1 MEFEQAAIALLASM
15 VLVLAGMVGWLYWQQ
30 TRMFQNMNSIV
41 MVVGELASRPTFVTP
56 EPMAVE
62 EVQPTTE
69 DTVSPAIPDDED
81 DRVSVEA
88 EADQTTQATLVE
100 GPDTDDLDGKTKKE
114 LQDILVKRGIP
125 FSKGDTKPA
134 LISLLKATA

>member
-1 MEFEQAAIALLASM
+1 
-15 VLVLAGMVGWLYWQQ
+15 MVGWLYWQQ

-41 MVVGELASRPTFVTP
+41 MVVGELASRPTFTAA
-56 EPMAVE
+56 EAVADE

-69 DTVSPAIPDDED
+69 ETVSPPIPDDED

-88 EADQTTQATLVE
+88 ETAQATLVE

-114 LQDILVKRGIP
+114 LQDILIKRGIP

>member
-15 VLVLAGMVGWLYWQQ
+15 LLVLAGMVGWLYWQQ

-41 MVVGELASRPTFVTP
+41 MVVGELASRPTFVAP
-56 EPMAVE
+56 EAVADE

-69 DTVSPAIPDDED
+69 ETVSPPIPDDED

-88 EADQTTQATLVE
+88 ETAQATLIE

>member
-15 VLVLAGMVGWLYWQQ
+15 LLVLAGMVGWLYWQQ

-41 MVVGELASRPTFVTP
+41 MVVGELASRPTFTAP
-56 EPMAVE
+56 EAVADE

-69 DTVSPAIPDDED
+69 EAVSPPIPDDED

-88 EADQTTQATLVE
+88 ETAQATLVE

-114 LQDILVKRGIP
+114 LQDILIKRGIP

>member
-15 VLVLAGMVGWLYWQQ
+15 LLVLAGMVGWLYWQQ

-41 MVVGELASRPTFVTP
+41 MVVGELASRPTFVAP
-56 EPMAVE
+56 EAVADE

-69 DTVSPAIPDDED
+69 ETVSPAIPDDED

-88 EADQTTQATLVE
+88 EAETAQATLVE

-114 LQDILVKRGIP
+114 LQDILIKRGIP

>member
-15 VLVLAGMVGWLYWQQ
+15 VLVLAGMIGWLYWQQ

-41 MVVGELASRPTFVTP
+41 MVVGELASRPTFVAP
-56 EPMAVE
+56 EPVTDE

-69 DTVSPAIPDDED
+69 DTVSPPIPDDED

-88 EADQTTQATLVE
+88 EAETTHATLVE

-114 LQDILVKRGIP
+114 LQDILTKRGIP

>member
-41 MVVGELASRPTFVTP
+41 MVVGELASRPTFTAP
-56 EPMAVE
+56 EAVADE

-69 DTVSPAIPDDED
+69 ETVSPPIPDDED

-88 EADQTTQATLVE
+88 ETVQATLVE

>member
-41 MVVGELASRPTFVTP
+41 MVVGELASRPTFVAP
-56 EPMAVE
+56 EAVMDE
-62 EVQPTTE
+62 EIQPTTE
-69 DTVSPAIPDDED
+69 ETVVAHVSEED
-81 DRVSVEA
+81 DRVSVDDA
-88 EADQTTQATLVE
+88 EAAEAAEAAIVE

-114 LQDILVKRGIP
+114 LQEILTKRGIP

>member
-41 MVVGELASRPTFVTP
+41 MVVGELASRPTFVAP
-56 EPMAVE
+56 EAVTDE

-69 DTVSPAIPDDED
+69 ETVVAPVSEED
-81 DRVSVEA
+81 DRVSVDDA
-88 EADQTTQATLVE
+88 EAAEAAIVE

-114 LQDILVKRGIP
+114 LQEILTKRGIP

>member
-41 MVVGELASRPTFVTP
+41 MVVGELASRPTFVAP
-56 EPMAVE
+56 EAVMDE
-62 EVQPTTE
+62 EIQPTTE
-69 DTVSPAIPDDED
+69 ETVVAPVSEED
-81 DRVSVEA
+81 DRVSVDDA
-88 EADQTTQATLVE
+88 EAAEAAIVE

-114 LQDILVKRGIP
+114 LQEILTKRGIP

>member
-41 MVVGELASRPTFVTP
+41 MVVGELASRPTFTAP
-56 EPMAVE
+56 EAVADE

-69 DTVSPAIPDDED
+69 DTVSPPIPDDED

-88 EADQTTQATLVE
+88 EQTVQAAIIE

>member
-15 VLVLAGMVGWLYWQQ
+15 LLVLAGMVGWLYWQQ

-41 MVVGELASRPTFVTP
+41 MVVGELASRPTFVAP
-56 EPMAVE
+56 EAVADE
-62 EVQPTTE
+62 EVQLTTE
-69 DTVSPAIPDDED
+69 ETVSPPIPDDED

-88 EADQTTQATLVE
+88 EAETTQAILVE

>member
-41 MVVGELASRPTFVTP
+41 MVVGELASRPTFVAP
-56 EPMAVE
+56 EAVADE

-69 DTVSPAIPDDED
+69 DTVSPPIPDDED

-88 EADQTTQATLVE
+88 EVDQTVQATLVE

-114 LQDILVKRGIP
+114 LQDILTKRGIP

-134 LISLLKATA
+134 LISLLKATS

>member
-15 VLVLAGMVGWLYWQQ
+15 LLVLAGMVGWLYWQQ

-41 MVVGELASRPTFVTP
+41 MVVGELASRPTFVAP
-56 EPMAVE
+56 EAVTDE

-69 DTVSPAIPDDED
+69 ETVSPDIPDDED

-88 EADQTTQATLVE
+88 ETAQATLVE

-134 LISLLKATA
+134 LISLLKATS

>member
-15 VLVLAGMVGWLYWQQ
+15 LLVLAGMVGWLYWQQ

-41 MVVGELASRPTFVTP
+41 MVVGELASRPTFTAP
-56 EPMAVE
+56 EAVADE

-69 DTVSPAIPDDED
+69 ETVSPAIPDDED

-88 EADQTTQATLVE
+88 EAETAQATLVE

-114 LQDILVKRGIP
+114 LQDILIKRGIP

>member
-41 MVVGELASRPTFVTP
+41 MVVGELASRPTFVAP
-56 EPMAVE
+56 EAVADE

-69 DTVSPAIPDDED
+69 DTVSPPIPDDED

-88 EADQTTQATLVE
+88 EAAQATLVE

-134 LISLLKATA
+134 LISLLKATS

>member
-15 VLVLAGMVGWLYWQQ
+15 VLVLAGMIGWLYWQQ

-41 MVVGELASRPTFVTP
+41 MVVGELASRPTFVAP
-56 EPMAVE
+56 EPVMDE

-69 DTVSPAIPDDED
+69 DTVSPPIPDDED

-88 EADQTTQATLVE
+88 DTAQATLIE

-114 LQDILVKRGIP
+114 LQDILTKRGIP

>member
-15 VLVLAGMVGWLYWQQ
+15 VLVLAGMIGWLYWQQ

-41 MVVGELASRPTFVTP
+41 MVVGELASRPTFTAPEAVTD
-56 EPMAVE
+56 E

-69 DTVSPAIPDDED
+69 DTVSPPIPDDED

-88 EADQTTQATLVE
+88 ETAQATLVE

>member
-15 VLVLAGMVGWLYWQQ
+15 LLVLAGMVGWLYWQQ

-41 MVVGELASRPTFVTP
+41 MVVGELASRPTFTAP
-56 EPMAVE
+56 EAVADE

-88 EADQTTQATLVE
+88 EADQTVQATLVE

>member
-15 VLVLAGMVGWLYWQQ
+15 VLVLAGMIGWLYWQQ

-41 MVVGELASRPTFVTP
+41 MVVGELASRPTFVAP
-56 EPMAVE
+56 EPVTDE
-62 EVQPTTE
+62 EVQPTSE
-69 DTVSPAIPDDED
+69 ETVSPPIPDDED

-88 EADQTTQATLVE
+88 EAETAHATLVE

-114 LQDILVKRGIP
+114 LQDILTKRGIP

>member
-15 VLVLAGMVGWLYWQQ
+15 LLVLAGMVGWLYWQQ

-41 MVVGELASRPTFVTP
+41 MVVGELASRPTFVAP
-56 EPMAVE
+56 EAVADE

-69 DTVSPAIPDDED
+69 DTVSPPIPDDED

-88 EADQTTQATLVE
+88 EAETAQATLVE
-100 GPDTDDLDGKTKKE
+100 GPDTDELDGKTKKE
-114 LQDILVKRGIP
+114 LQDILTKRGIP

>member
-15 VLVLAGMVGWLYWQQ
+15 LLVLAGMVGWLYWQQ

-41 MVVGELASRPTFVTP
+41 MVVGELASRPTFVAP
-56 EPMAVE
+56 EAVADE

-69 DTVSPAIPDDED
+69 ETVSPAIPDDED

-88 EADQTTQATLVE
+88 ETAQATLVE

-114 LQDILVKRGIP
+114 LQDILIKRGIP

>member
-15 VLVLAGMVGWLYWQQ
+15 LLVLAGMVGWLYWQQ

-41 MVVGELASRPTFVTP
+41 MVVGELASRPTFVAP
-56 EPMAVE
+56 EAVADE

-69 DTVSPAIPDDED
+69 ETVSPPIPDDED

-88 EADQTTQATLVE
+88 EAAQATLVE

>member
-15 VLVLAGMVGWLYWQQ
+15 LLVLAGMVGWLYWQQ

-41 MVVGELASRPTFVTP
+41 MVVGELASRPTFVAP
-56 EPMAVE
+56 EAVTDE

-69 DTVSPAIPDDED
+69 ETVSPPIPDDED

-88 EADQTTQATLVE
+88 ETAQATLVE

-114 LQDILVKRGIP
+114 LQDILIKRGIP

-134 LISLLKATA
+134 LISLLKATS